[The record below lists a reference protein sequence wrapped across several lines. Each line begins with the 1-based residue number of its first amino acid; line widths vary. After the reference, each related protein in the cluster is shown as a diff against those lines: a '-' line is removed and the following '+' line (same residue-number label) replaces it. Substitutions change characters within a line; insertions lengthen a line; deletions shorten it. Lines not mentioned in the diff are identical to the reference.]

1 MAIPLAFPCLNLY
14 NHTEGAFP
22 YETCCHYDYAT
33 IRTTDQATTLTT
45 RLSDQ
50 ATNLTKRLPLLWLS
64 LAFLLGILLAQQIH
78 LSFAIWL
85 ILAGIALFVATIFR
99 ILSLRINLKPF
110 GLPPSTLFLVSLSL
124 VTFFLGVGRYQYS
137 IPTID
142 AHHIAWYNDRQYDLL
157 VAGVLTEPPDVRDTY
172 TNLRMNVTSVNTG
185 DESLP
190 VGGLILARILPGQT
204 FHYGDVIRLRG
215 LLKTPPENEE
225 FSYRD
230 YLAREGIHAYMP
242 SAEATL
248 LPFRGGNSLVAAI
261 YALKERSLA
270 VIYRIFP
277 DPEASL
283 LSGIL
288 LGVDNGLPADLQQAY
303 KDTGTAHI
311 IAISG
316 FNITIIAA
324 LFVALFSSL
333 LGPRKGALAA
343 VVGIALYTILV
354 GADAAV
360 VRAALMGGLAL
371 FARQVGRRQDGL
383 NTLTFV
389 AALMA
394 VGNPFV
400 LWDVGFQLSFAATL
414 GLILYAQ
421 PLQEWVTQRLTR
433 VSPPET
439 AQKISAPLADY
450 FLFTLAAQLTT
461 LPIMAYQF
469 GRISLVSLIA
479 NPFILPAQPAVML
492 FGGLALLLGL
502 LYLPLGQLA
511 AWLAWPFV
519 VYTNRAVELFASF
532 PHGVLVLGDFS
543 LLFVILF
550 YAALLSWTFAGTRI
564 KAFLVARQLTLAPL
578 LLSALALV
586 TFLTW
591 RAAFA
596 APDGRLHLTFLDVGS
611 ANAVLIQ
618 TPTGHYVLVNGG
630 PSLSRLSDALGRR
643 LSPFDRKLEYLIIA
657 STQENQV
664 AALPRTLERFP
675 PEAVL
680 WAGKVESSY
689 SARQV
694 DKWLVDQSIAVT
706 RVIPG
711 SGLDLGAGARLEVL
725 SVTPRGAVLLVE
737 WGGFRALLPIGINF
751 DTLDELKNGQAVGP
765 VTALLLADSGYAPLN
780 PPEWIAA
787 LRPQV
792 VILSVAAGDPDGL
805 PDQYALDA
813 AKDIT
818 LLRTDQNGWITVS
831 TDGEQMWVEVER

>member
-1 MAIPLAFPCLNLY
+1 M
-14 NHTEGAFP
+14 
-22 YETCCHYDYAT
+22 
-33 IRTTDQATTLTT
+33 TT

-124 VTFFLGVGRYQYS
+124 VTCFLGVGRYQYS

-157 VAGVLTEPPDVRDTY
+157 VTGVLTEPPDVRDTY

-288 LGVDNGLPADLQQAY
+288 LGVDTGLPADLLQAY

-324 LFVALFSSL
+324 LFVALFSRL

-354 GADAAV
+354 GANAAV

-439 AQKISAPLADY
+439 AQKISAPLTDY

-532 PHGVLVLGDFS
+532 PHGVLVLGNFS

-564 KAFLVARQLTLAPL
+564 KAFLVAQQLTLAPL
-578 LLSALALV
+578 LLSAVALV

-596 APDGRLHLTFLDVGS
+596 APDGHLHLTFLDVGS

-680 WAGKVESSY
+680 WAGKIESSY

-694 DKWLVDQSIAVT
+694 DKWLADQSIAVT

-711 SGLDLGAGARLEVL
+711 SGLDLGAGARLKVL

-737 WGGFRALLPIGINF
+737 WGGFRALLPIGIDF
-751 DTLDELKNGQAVGP
+751 DTLDELKNRQAVGP

-792 VILSVAAGDPDGL
+792 VILSVEAGDPDGL
-805 PDQYALDA
+805 PDQEALDA
-813 AKDIT
+813 VQDIT
-818 LLRTDQNGWITVS
+818 LLRTDRDGWITVS
-831 TDGEQMWVEVER
+831 TDGVQMWVEVER

>member
-1 MAIPLAFPCLNLY
+1 
-14 NHTEGAFP
+14 
-22 YETCCHYDYAT
+22 
-33 IRTTDQATTLTT
+33 LTT

-64 LAFLLGILLAQQIH
+64 LAFLLGMPFARQIH
-78 LSFAIWL
+78 LSRVIWIRLARLVLPPQIPLSRIIWL
-85 ILAGIALFVATIFR
+85 VLAGIALLATLLLYV
-99 ILSLRINLKPF
+99 LSKRLNFKPF
-110 GLPPSTLFLVSLSL
+110 NLPSSTLVLASLSL
-124 VTFFLGVGRYQYS
+124 IVFFLGAARYHFS
-137 IPTID
+137 IPIID

-157 VAGVLTEPPDVRDTY
+157 VSGVLTEPPDVRDTY
-172 TNLRMNVTSVNTG
+172 TNLRLNVTSVNTG

-190 VGGLILARILPGQT
+190 VHGLILARILPGQT

-248 LPFRGGNSLVAAI
+248 LPFRGGNPLMAAI

-270 VIYRIFP
+270 VIYLIFP

-283 LSGIL
+283 LAGIL
-288 LGVDNGLPADLQQAY
+288 LGVDTGLPADLQQAF

-324 LFVALFSSL
+324 LFVALFSRL
-333 LGPRKGALAA
+333 LGPRRGALAA
-343 VVGIALYTILV
+343 VIGIAVYTLLV

-360 VRAALMGGLAL
+360 VRAALMVGLAL

-414 GLILYAQ
+414 GLILYAR
-421 PLQEWVTQRLTR
+421 PLQEWITQLLTR

-439 AQKISAPLADY
+439 AQKISTPLAEF
-450 FLFTLAAQLTT
+450 FLFTLAAQLTA

-492 FGGLALLLGL
+492 LSGLALLLGL

-550 YAALLSWTFAGTRI
+550 YAALLSWTFAGSRI
-564 KAFLVARQLTLAPL
+564 KAFLIARQLTLAPL
-578 LLSALALV
+578 LLSLLALAA
-586 TFLTW
+586 FLTW
-591 RAAFA
+591 RTAFT

-611 ANAVLIQ
+611 ADAVLIQ
-618 TPTGHYVLVNGG
+618 TPTGRTVLINGG

-643 LSPFDRKLEYLIIA
+643 LSPFDRKLDYLVIA

-664 AALPRTLERFP
+664 AALPSTLERFP
-675 PEAVL
+675 PDAVL

-694 DKWLVDQSIAVT
+694 DEWLAGQSIAVT
-706 RVIPG
+706 RAVPG
-711 SGLDLGAGARLEVL
+711 SGLDLGAGSRLEVL

-737 WGGFRALLPIGINF
+737 WGGFRALLPIGMNF
-751 DTLDELKNGQAVGP
+751 DTLHELKSGQAVGP

-787 LRPQV
+787 LRPYV
-792 VILSVAAGDPDGL
+792 VILSVEAGDPDGL
-805 PDQYALDA
+805 PNQEALDA
-813 AKDIT
+813 VQDIT
-818 LLRTDQNGWITVS
+818 LLRTDRDGWITVS
-831 TDGEQMWVEVER
+831 TDGVQMWVEVER

>member
-1 MAIPLAFPCLNLY
+1 MIPAAN
-14 NHTEGAFP
+14 
-22 YETCCHYDYAT
+22 
-33 IRTTDQATTLTT
+33 TTTQP
-45 RLSDQ
+45 SDQ

-64 LAFLLGILLAQQIH
+64 LAFLLGILLAQQFH

-85 ILAGIALFVATIFR
+85 ILAGIVLFVATIFR
-99 ILSLRINLKPF
+99 ILSLRINLEPF

-157 VAGVLTEPPDVRDTY
+157 VTGVLAEPPDVRDTY
-172 TNLRMNVTSVNTG
+172 TNLRLNVTSVNTG
-185 DESLP
+185 NESLP
-190 VGGLILARILPGQT
+190 VGSLILARILPGQT

-248 LPFRGGNSLVAAI
+248 LPFHGSNPLVAAI

-283 LSGIL
+283 LAGIL
-288 LGVDNGLPADLQQAY
+288 LGVDTGLPADLQQAF

-324 LFVALFSSL
+324 LFVALFSRL
-333 LGPRKGALAA
+333 LGPRRGALAA
-343 VVGIALYTILV
+343 VIGIALYTLLV
-354 GADAAV
+354 GANAAV

-421 PLQEWVTQRLTR
+421 PLQEWVTQLLTR

-439 AQKISAPLADY
+439 AQKISAPLAEF

-543 LLFVILF
+543 LLFIILF
-550 YAALLSWTFAGTRI
+550 YAALLSWTFAGSRI
-564 KAFLVARQLTLAPL
+564 KAFFTARGLALAPL
-578 LLSALALV
+578 LLSVLALV
-586 TFLTW
+586 SFLTW
-591 RAAFA
+591 RTAFA
-596 APDGRLHLTFLDVGS
+596 APDSRLHLTFLDVGS
-611 ANAVLIQ
+611 ADAVLIH
-618 TPTGHYVLVNGG
+618 TPTGRYVLVNGG
-630 PSLSRLSDALGRR
+630 LSPSRLSDALGRR

-675 PEAVL
+675 PQAVL

-689 SARQV
+689 PARQV
-694 DKWLVDQSIAVT
+694 DEWLADQSIALT
-706 RVIPG
+706 RAVPG

-737 WGGFRALLPIGINF
+737 WGGFRALLPIGMNF
-751 DTLDELKNGQAVGP
+751 DTLHELKSGQTVGP

-792 VILSVAAGDPDGL
+792 VILSVASGDPDGL
-805 PDQYALDA
+805 PDQDALDA
-813 AKDIT
+813 VKDIT
-818 LLRTDQNGWITVS
+818 LLRTDRDGWITVS
-831 TDGEQMWVEVER
+831 TDGVQMWVEVER

>member
-1 MAIPLAFPCLNLY
+1 M
-14 NHTEGAFP
+14 
-22 YETCCHYDYAT
+22 
-33 IRTTDQATTLTT
+33 TT
-45 RLSDQ
+45 RPSDQ
-50 ATNLTKRLPLLWLS
+50 VTNLTRRLPLLWLS
-64 LAFLLGILLAQQIH
+64 LAFLAGILLARQVH
-78 LSFAIWL
+78 LSLTVWL
-85 ILAGIALFVATIFR
+85 ILAGIALLAA
-99 ILSLRINLKPF
+99 ILIRLLPFAPQFLRSPAPL
-110 GLPPSTLFLVSLSL
+110 LPLSPALLLLVLFL
-124 VTFFLGVGRYQYS
+124 GAARYQYS
-137 IPTID
+137 IPAID

-157 VAGVLTEPPDVRDTY
+157 VTGVLTEPPDVRDTY
-172 TNLRMNVTSVNTG
+172 TNLRLRVQSVNTG
-185 DESLP
+185 DESLS
-190 VGGLILARILPGQT
+190 VSGLILARILPGQT
-204 FHYGDVIRLRG
+204 FHYGDGIRLRG
-215 LLKTPPENEE
+215 QLKTPPENEE

-230 YLAREGIHAYMP
+230 YLAREDIHAYMS

-248 LPFRGGNSLVAAI
+248 LPFRGGNPLAEHPGRVVAAV

-283 LSGIL
+283 LAGIL
-288 LGVDNGLPADLQQAY
+288 LGVDTGLPAELQQAY

-324 LFVALFSSL
+324 LFVALFSRL
-333 LGPRKGALAA
+333 LGPRRGALAA
-343 VVGIALYTILV
+343 VVGIALYTFLV
-354 GADAAV
+354 GAEAAV

-394 VGNPFV
+394 VGNPSV

-421 PLQEWVTQRLTR
+421 PLQEWVTQRLSR
-433 VSPPET
+433 IPLLAPRAAHI
-439 AQKISAPLADY
+439 AQPLSEY

-461 LPIMAYQF
+461 LPVMAYQF

-492 FGGLALLLGL
+492 LGGLALLLGL
-502 LYLPLGQLA
+502 LYPPLGQLA

-550 YAALLSWTFAGTRI
+550 YAALLSWTFAGSRL
-564 KAFLVARQLTLAPL
+564 KAFFAARGLALAPL
-578 LLSALALV
+578 LLGALALV

-611 ANAVLIQ
+611 ADAVLIQ
-618 TPTGHYVLVNGG
+618 TPTGRTVLVNGG
-630 PSLSRLSDALGRR
+630 PSPARLSDALGRR
-643 LSPFDRKLEYLIIA
+643 LSPFDRKLDYLVIA
-657 STQENQV
+657 STQEDQV

-675 PEAVL
+675 PDAVL

-689 SARQV
+689 PARQLNE
-694 DKWLVDQSIAVT
+694 WLADQSIAVT
-706 RVIPG
+706 RAVPG

-725 SVTPRGAVLLVE
+725 SVTPRGAVLLLT
-737 WGGFRALLPIGINF
+737 WNGFRALLPIGMNF
-751 DTLDELKNGQAVGP
+751 DTLDELQNGQAVGP
-765 VTALLLADSGYAPLN
+765 VSVLLLADSGYAPLN
-780 PPEWIAA
+780 PPEWIAN
-787 LRPQV
+787 LQPQL
-792 VILSVAAGDPDGL
+792 VILSVAAGDADGL
-805 PDQYALDA
+805 PDQDTLDA
-813 AKDIT
+813 VQDIT
-818 LLRTDQNGWITVS
+818 LLRTDRDGWITVS
-831 TDGEQMWVEVER
+831 TDGAQMWVEVEKR

>member
-1 MAIPLAFPCLNLY
+1 M
-14 NHTEGAFP
+14 
-22 YETCCHYDYAT
+22 
-33 IRTTDQATTLTT
+33 TT
-45 RLSDQ
+45 RPSDQ
-50 ATNLTKRLPLLWLS
+50 VTNLTRRLPLLWLS
-64 LAFLLGILLAQQIH
+64 LAFLAGILLARQVH
-78 LSFAIWL
+78 LSLTVWL
-85 ILAGIALFVATIFR
+85 ILAGIALLAA
-99 ILSLRINLKPF
+99 ILIRLLPFAPQFLRSPAPL
-110 GLPPSTLFLVSLSL
+110 LPLSPALLLLVLFL
-124 VTFFLGVGRYQYS
+124 GAARYQYS
-137 IPTID
+137 IPAID

-157 VAGVLTEPPDVRDTY
+157 VTGVLTEPPDVRDTY
-172 TNLRMNVTSVNTG
+172 TNLRLSVQSVNTG

-204 FHYGDVIRLRG
+204 FHYGDGIRLRG
-215 LLKTPPENEE
+215 QLKTPPENEE

-230 YLAREGIHAYMP
+230 YLAREDIHAYMS

-248 LPFRGGNSLVAAI
+248 LPFRGGNPLAEHPGRVVAAV

-283 LSGIL
+283 LAGIL
-288 LGVDNGLPADLQQAY
+288 LGVDTGLPAELQQAY

-324 LFVALFSSL
+324 LFVALFSRL
-333 LGPRKGALAA
+333 LGPRRGALAA
-343 VVGIALYTILV
+343 VVGIALYTFLV
-354 GADAAV
+354 GAEAAV

-394 VGNPFV
+394 VGNPSV

-421 PLQEWVTQRLTR
+421 PLQEWVTQRLSR
-433 VSPPET
+433 IPLLAPRAAHI
-439 AQKISAPLADY
+439 AQPLSEY

-461 LPIMAYQF
+461 LPVMAYQF

-492 FGGLALLLGL
+492 LGGLALLLGL
-502 LYLPLGQLA
+502 LYPPLGQLA

-543 LLFVILF
+543 LLFVVLF
-550 YAALLSWTFAGTRI
+550 YAALLSWTFAGSRL
-564 KAFLVARQLTLAPL
+564 KAFFAARGLALAPMF
-578 LLSALALV
+578 LSALALI

-611 ANAVLIQ
+611 ADAVLIQ
-618 TPTGHYVLVNGG
+618 TPTGRTVLVNGG
-630 PSLSRLSDALGRR
+630 PSPARLSDALGRR
-643 LSPFDRKLEYLIIA
+643 LSPFDRKLDYLVIA
-657 STQENQV
+657 STQEDQV

-675 PEAVL
+675 PDAVL

-689 SARQV
+689 PARQLNE
-694 DKWLVDQSIAVT
+694 WLADQSIAVT
-706 RVIPG
+706 RAVPG

-725 SVTPRGAVLLVE
+725 SVTPRGAVLLLT
-737 WGGFRALLPIGINF
+737 WNGFRALLPIGMNF
-751 DTLDELKNGQAVGP
+751 DTLDELQNGQAVGP
-765 VTALLLADSGYAPLN
+765 VSVLLLADSGYAPLN
-780 PPEWIAA
+780 PPEWIAN
-787 LRPQV
+787 LQPQL
-792 VILSVAAGDPDGL
+792 VILSVAAGDADGL
-805 PDQYALDA
+805 PDQDTLDA
-813 AKDIT
+813 VQDIT
-818 LLRTDQNGWITVS
+818 LLRTDRDGWITVS
-831 TDGEQMWVEVER
+831 TDGAQMWVEVEKR